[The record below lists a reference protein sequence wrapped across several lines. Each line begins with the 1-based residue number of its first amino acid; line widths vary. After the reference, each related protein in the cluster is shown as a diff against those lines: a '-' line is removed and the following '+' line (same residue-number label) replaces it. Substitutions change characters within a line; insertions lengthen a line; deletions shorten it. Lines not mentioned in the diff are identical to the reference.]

1 MNESANNE
9 SDNRAMRASD
19 VDREA
24 VAQRLRAALDEG
36 RLTIVEYDER
46 LQQAY
51 ASTTF
56 DQLEPLVAD
65 LPAPTPAKP
74 SSEVAKR
81 ERQKHKMVKEWR
93 DWAGVSFILVAIW
106 LVTSIASGGPLFF
119 WPMIPMGIWAA
130 INVATMISGGE
141 DKKSK
146 KSDAD

>member
-1 MNESANNE
+1 MTE
-9 SDNRAMRASD
+9 SDSGAMRASD
-19 VDREA
+19 ADREA
-24 VAQRLRAALDEG
+24 IAQRLRAALDEG

-56 DQLEPLVAD
+56 GQLEPLVAD

-74 SSEVAKR
+74 SPEVAKR
-81 ERQKHKMVKEWR
+81 ERQKRKMVKEWR
-93 DWAGVSFILVAIW
+93 DWASVTFILVAIW
-106 LVTSIASGGPLFF
+106 LVTSIASGGPHFF

-130 INVATMISGGE
+130 INVATMISGGDD

-146 KSDAD
+146 ESDADH